1 MTDVTNNNN
10 RIDQYWNKF
19 IKDTGRKESDRCS
32 GDLIFEAKG
41 FVSDELIALV
51 ISGKK
56 NAFFTTWATYTID
69 GEPLPLSGELYVVLD
84 RANNP
89 RCIIE
94 TESVE
99 IVPFNQ
105 VTWEMAKLEGEDQ
118 NLEEWCQKKIEYLED
133 EGAILGFE
141 FTEDI
146 KLVFQRFK
154 VVYR

>member
-1 MTDVTNNNN
+1 MTNVTNNNN

-118 NLEEWCQKKIEYLED
+118 NLEEWRQKKIEYLED

>member
-1 MTDVTNNNN
+1 MTDVTNNNK

-94 TESVE
+94 TESAE

-118 NLEEWCQKKIEYLED
+118 NLEEWRQKKIEYLED

>member
-118 NLEEWCQKKIEYLED
+118 NLEEWHQKKIEYLED

>member
-1 MTDVTNNNN
+1 MKDVTNNNN

-19 IKDTGRKESDRCS
+19 IKDTGRKENDRCS

-118 NLEEWCQKKIEYLED
+118 NLEEWRQKKIEYLED

>member
-10 RIDQYWNKF
+10 RIDQYWNTF

-118 NLEEWCQKKIEYLED
+118 NLEEWRQKKIEYLED

>member
-118 NLEEWCQKKIEYLED
+118 NLEEWRQKKIEYLED

>member
-1 MTDVTNNNN
+1 MTDVTNNYN

-118 NLEEWCQKKIEYLED
+118 NLEEWRQKKIEYLED

>member
-89 RCIIE
+89 HCIIE

-118 NLEEWCQKKIEYLED
+118 NLEEWRQKRLN
-133 EGAILGFE
+133 ILKTKEQFS
-141 FTEDI
+141 D
-146 KLVFQRFK
+146 LNLQRT
-154 VVYR
+154 

>member
-56 NAFFTTWATYTID
+56 
-69 GEPLPLSGELYVVLD
+69 
-84 RANNP
+84 
-89 RCIIE
+89 
-94 TESVE
+94 
-99 IVPFNQ
+99 
-105 VTWEMAKLEGEDQ
+105 M
-118 NLEEWCQKKIEYLED
+118 
-133 EGAILGFE
+133 
-141 FTEDI
+141 
-146 KLVFQRFK
+146 RFS
-154 VVYR
+154 RHWQLTQ

>member
-10 RIDQYWNKF
+10 RIDQYWNNF

-118 NLEEWCQKKIEYLED
+118 NLEEWRQKKIEYLED

>member
-56 NAFFTTWATYTID
+56 KAFFTTWATYTID

-118 NLEEWCQKKIEYLED
+118 NLEEWRQKKIEYLED

-141 FTEDI
+141 FTQDI

>member
-1 MTDVTNNNN
+1 MTDVTNNNS
-10 RIDQYWNKF
+10 IDQYWNKF

-32 GDLIFEAKG
+32 GDLVFEAKG

-94 TESVE
+94 TESVK

-118 NLEEWCQKKIEYLED
+118 NLEEWRQKKIEYLED

>member
-56 NAFFTTWATYTID
+56 NAFFTTLATYTID

-118 NLEEWCQKKIEYLED
+118 NLEEWRQKKIEYLED